1 MVAGRENGEYPGRL
15 VYFPVPDRLHP
26 LQRIAGQKRPDDGVP
41 HQLVDAGCV
50 RLELKEDVMRSE
62 MSMWFAACALAAA
75 NCVQAQDYPIRP
87 VRMIMANNP
96 GSASDIYGRIL
107 FARMSERMGQQIVV
121 DNRPGAGGTL
131 GVEMAARA
139 APDGYTLVTV
149 TAAVVTIAPHVYRK
163 IGFDPLKV
171 IVPVSVFIKSETAL
185 CVNAAV
191 PAKSVREFIELAKS
205 RPGQLNMSSAGIGAT
220 SHLGGLMFASMA
232 GIEANHV
239 PYKGGGASVMA
250 LAQGEAQW
258 ALGPL
263 GAYNAQVKTGRIR
276 CIATGGEKRSV
287 VAPELPTIAGSGV
300 PGFHYF
306 GWNGVM
312 APAGTPRP
320 VIDKLNRRMKE
331 VLATPEIRQSYLAQ
345 GEEPAYT
352 TVDEFARLI
361 RDDYARMGKMVRL
374 AGLKPE

>member
-1 MVAGRENGEYPGRL
+1 MKHSITVE
-15 VYFPVPDRLHP
+15 
-26 LQRIAGQKRPDDGVP
+26 IAGCLFG
-41 HQLVDAGCV
+41 
-50 RLELKEDVMRSE
+50 
-62 MSMWFAACALAAA
+62 AALGAH
-75 NCVQAQDYPIRP
+75 AQQYPTHPI
-87 VRMIMANNP
+87 RMIMANNP

-121 DNRPGAGGTL
+121 DNRPGAGGVL
-131 GVEMAARA
+131 GVELVARA

-149 TAAVVTIAPHVYRK
+149 TAAVITIAPHVYRR
-163 IGFDPLKV
+163 IGYDPLKD

-185 CVNAAV
+185 CVSAALPV
-191 PAKSVREFIELAKS
+191 KTVREFIEFAKS
-205 RPGQLNMSSAGIGAT
+205 KPGQLNMASAGIGAT

-263 GAYNAQVKTGRIR
+263 GAYIAQVKTGRIR
-276 CIATGGEKRSV
+276 CVATGGDKRSA
-287 VAPELPTIAGSGV
+287 VAPELPTIAESGV

-312 APAGTPRP
+312 APVGVARP
-320 VIDKLNRRMKE
+320 VIDKLNRLMQE
-331 VLATPEIRQSYLAQ
+331 ILAMAEIRQSYLAQ

-361 RDDYARMGKMVRL
+361 REDFAQMGKMVKL

>member
-1 MVAGRENGEYPGRL
+1 MKRSITVGFASCLLVAALNAHAQQYP
-15 VYFPVPDRLHP
+15 
-26 LQRIAGQKRPDDGVP
+26 ARP
-41 HQLVDAGCV
+41 
-50 RLELKEDVMRSE
+50 
-62 MSMWFAACALAAA
+62 
-75 NCVQAQDYPIRP
+75 I
-87 VRMIMANNP
+87 RMIMANNP

-107 FARMSERMGQQIVV
+107 FARMSERTGQQIVV
-121 DNRPGAGGTL
+121 DNRPGAGGML

-149 TAAVVTIAPHVYRK
+149 TAAVITIVPHVYRK
-163 IGFDPLKV
+163 IGYDPLKD
-171 IVPVSVFIKSETAL
+171 IMPVSVFIKSETAL
-185 CVNAAV
+185 CVSAALPV
-191 PAKSVREFIELAKS
+191 KTVREFIEFAKS
-205 RPGQLNMSSAGIGAT
+205 KPGQLNMASAGIGAT

-232 GIEANHV
+232 GIDANHV

-263 GAYNAQVKTGRIR
+263 GAYIAQVKTGRIR
-276 CIATGGEKRSV
+276 CVATGGEKRSA
-287 VAPELPTIAGSGV
+287 VAPELPTIAESGV

-312 APAGTPRP
+312 APAGVARP
-320 VIDKLNRRMKE
+320 VIDKLNRLMKE
-331 VLATPEIRQSYLAQ
+331 VLATPDIRQSYLAQ

-361 RDDYARMGKMVRL
+361 REDYAQMGKMVKL

>member
-1 MVAGRENGEYPGRL
+1 MKRSITGGFASCLLVAALNAHAQQYP
-15 VYFPVPDRLHP
+15 
-26 LQRIAGQKRPDDGVP
+26 ARP
-41 HQLVDAGCV
+41 
-50 RLELKEDVMRSE
+50 
-62 MSMWFAACALAAA
+62 
-75 NCVQAQDYPIRP
+75 I
-87 VRMIMANNP
+87 RMIMANNP

-107 FARMSERMGQQIVV
+107 FARMSERTGQQIVV
-121 DNRPGAGGTL
+121 DNRPGAGGML

-149 TAAVVTIAPHVYRK
+149 TAAVITIAPHVYRK
-163 IGFDPLKV
+163 IGYDPLKD

-185 CVNAAV
+185 CVSAALPV
-191 PAKSVREFIELAKS
+191 KTVREFIEFAKS
-205 RPGQLNMSSAGIGAT
+205 KPGQLNMASAGIGAT

-232 GIEANHV
+232 GIDANHV

-263 GAYNAQVKTGRIR
+263 GAYIAQVKTGRIR
-276 CIATGGEKRSV
+276 CVATGGEKRSA
-287 VAPELPTIAGSGV
+287 VAPELPTIAESGV

-312 APAGTPRP
+312 APAGVARP
-320 VIDKLNRRMKE
+320 VIDELNRLMKE
-331 VLATPEIRQSYLAQ
+331 VLATPDIRQSYLAQ

-361 RDDYARMGKMVRL
+361 REDYAQMGKMVKL

>member
-1 MVAGRENGEYPGRL
+1 MKRSITGGFASCLLVAALNAHAQQYP
-15 VYFPVPDRLHP
+15 
-26 LQRIAGQKRPDDGVP
+26 ARP
-41 HQLVDAGCV
+41 
-50 RLELKEDVMRSE
+50 
-62 MSMWFAACALAAA
+62 
-75 NCVQAQDYPIRP
+75 I
-87 VRMIMANNP
+87 RMIMANNP

-107 FARMSERMGQQIVV
+107 FARMSERTGQQIVV
-121 DNRPGAGGTL
+121 DNRPGAGGML

-149 TAAVVTIAPHVYRK
+149 TAAVITIAPHVYRK
-163 IGFDPLKV
+163 IGYDPLKD

-185 CVNAAV
+185 CVSAALPV
-191 PAKSVREFIELAKS
+191 KTVREFIEFAKS
-205 RPGQLNMSSAGIGAT
+205 KPGQLNMASAGIGAT

-232 GIEANHV
+232 GIDANHV

-263 GAYNAQVKTGRIR
+263 GAYIAQVKTGRIR
-276 CIATGGEKRSV
+276 CVATGGEKRSA
-287 VAPELPTIAGSGV
+287 VAPELPTIAESGV

-312 APAGTPRP
+312 APAGVARP
-320 VIDKLNRRMKE
+320 VIDKLNRLMKE
-331 VLATPEIRQSYLAQ
+331 VLATPDIRQSYLAQ

-361 RDDYARMGKMVRL
+361 REDYAQMGKMVKL

>member
-1 MVAGRENGEYPGRL
+1 MKHSMTVG
-15 VYFPVPDRLHP
+15 
-26 LQRIAGQKRPDDGVP
+26 IAGC
-41 HQLVDAGCV
+41 L
-50 RLELKEDVMRSE
+50 
-62 MSMWFAACALAAA
+62 LAAA
-75 NCVQAQDYPIRP
+75 PDAHAQQYPAHPI
-87 VRMIMANNP
+87 RMIMANNP

-107 FARMSERMGQQIVV
+107 FARMSERTGQQIVV
-121 DNRPGAGGTL
+121 DNRPGAGGML

-149 TAAVVTIAPHVYRK
+149 TAAVITIAPHVYRK
-163 IGFDPLKV
+163 IGYDPLKD
-171 IVPVSVFIKSETAL
+171 IMPVSVFIKSETAL
-185 CVNAAV
+185 CVSAALPV
-191 PAKSVREFIELAKS
+191 KTVREFIEFAKS
-205 RPGQLNMSSAGIGAT
+205 KPGQLNMASAGIGAT

-232 GIEANHV
+232 GIDANHV

-276 CIATGGEKRSV
+276 CVATGGDKRSA
-287 VAPELPTIAGSGV
+287 VAPELPTIAESGV

-312 APAGTPRP
+312 APAGVARP
-320 VIDKLNRRMKE
+320 VIDKLNGLMKE
-331 VLATPEIRQSYLAQ
+331 ILAMPEIRQSYLAQ

-361 RDDYARMGKMVRL
+361 RDDYAQMGKMVRL

>member
-1 MVAGRENGEYPGRL
+1 MRNSWLIWPAAGLVAAN
-15 VYFPVPDRLHP
+15 
-26 LQRIAGQKRPDDGVP
+26 
-41 HQLVDAGCV
+41 
-50 RLELKEDVMRSE
+50 
-62 MSMWFAACALAAA
+62 CALAQEYPAR
-75 NCVQAQDYPIRP
+75 PIRI
-87 VRMIMANNP
+87 IMANNP
-96 GSASDIYGRIL
+96 GSASDIYGRML
-107 FARMSERMGQQIVV
+107 FVRMSERMGQQIVV

-163 IGFDPLKV
+163 IGYDPLKD
-171 IVPVSVFIKSETAL
+171 IMPVSLFIKSETAL

-191 PAKSVREFIELAKS
+191 PVRTVREFIEYAKS
-205 RPGQLNMSSAGIGAT
+205 KPGQLNMSSAGIGAT
-220 SHLGGLMFASMA
+220 SHLGGLMFATMA

-239 PYKGGGASVMA
+239 PYKGGGASVMS

-276 CIATGGEKRSV
+276 CVATGGDKRSA
-287 VAPELPTIAGSGV
+287 VAPELPTIAESGV
-300 PGFHYF
+300 PGFRFY

-312 APAGTPRP
+312 APGGSSRR
-320 VIDKLNRRMKE
+320 VIDVLNRQMKDI
-331 VLATPEIRQSYLAQ
+331 LATPEIRQAYLAQ

-352 TVDEFARLI
+352 TVDEYARLI
-361 RDDYARMGKMVRL
+361 RDDYAQMGKMVRL

>member
-1 MVAGRENGEYPGRL
+1 MRL
-15 VYFPVPDRLHP
+15 GSTVW
-26 LQRIAGQKRPDDGVP
+26 I
-41 HQLVDAGCV
+41 
-50 RLELKEDVMRSE
+50 
-62 MSMWFAACALAAA
+62 AACAVAAA
-75 NCVQAQDYPIRP
+75 SCVYAQEYPARP

-107 FARMSERMGQQIVV
+107 FVRMSERAGQQIVV
-121 DNRPGAGGTL
+121 DNRPGAGGVL

-163 IGFDPLKV
+163 IAFDPLKD
-171 IVPVSVFIKSETAL
+171 IAPVSVFIKSETAL
-185 CVNAAV
+185 CVNAALPV
-191 PAKSVREFIELAKS
+191 KSVREFIEYAKAKS
-205 RPGQLNMSSAGIGAT
+205 GQLNMASAGIGAT

-232 GIEANHV
+232 GIVANHI

-263 GAYNAQVKTGRIR
+263 GAYIAQVKTGRIR
-276 CIATGGEKRSV
+276 CVATGGEKRSAI
-287 VAPELPTIAGSGV
+287 APELPTIAESGV
-300 PGFHYF
+300 PGFNYF

-312 APAGTPRP
+312 APAGTPRA
-320 VIDKLNRRMKE
+320 VIDKINRMMKE
-331 VLATPEIRQSYLAQ
+331 VLATAEIRQAYLAQ

-352 TVDEFARLI
+352 TVDEFAGLI
-361 RDDYARMGKMVRL
+361 RDDYAQMGKMVKL

>member
-1 MVAGRENGEYPGRL
+1 MKRSITVGFASCLLVAALNAPAQQYP
-15 VYFPVPDRLHP
+15 
-26 LQRIAGQKRPDDGVP
+26 ARP
-41 HQLVDAGCV
+41 
-50 RLELKEDVMRSE
+50 
-62 MSMWFAACALAAA
+62 
-75 NCVQAQDYPIRP
+75 I
-87 VRMIMANNP
+87 RMIMANNP

-107 FARMSERMGQQIVV
+107 FARMAERMGQQIVV
-121 DNRPGAGGTL
+121 DNRPGAGGML

-149 TAAVVTIAPHVYRK
+149 TAAVITIAPHVYRK
-163 IGFDPLKV
+163 IGYDPLKD

-185 CVNAAV
+185 CVNAALPV
-191 PAKSVREFIELAKS
+191 KTVREFIEYAKS
-205 RPGQLNMSSAGIGAT
+205 KPGQLNMASAGIGAT

-232 GIEANHV
+232 GIDANHV

-263 GAYNAQVKTGRIR
+263 GAYIAQVKTGRIR
-276 CIATGGEKRSV
+276 CIATGGEKRSA
-287 VAPELPTIAGSGV
+287 VAPELPTIAESGV

-312 APAGTPRP
+312 APAGVAKP
-320 VIDKLNRRMKE
+320 VIDKLNGLMKE
-331 VLATPEIRQSYLAQ
+331 ILATPEIRQSYLAQ

-352 TVDEFARLI
+352 TVGEFARLI
-361 RDDYARMGKMVRL
+361 REDYAQMGKMVKL

>member
-1 MVAGRENGEYPGRL
+1 MTSEENMKLLSSLALALGIFGAAPDGYAEEYP
-15 VYFPVPDRLHP
+15 V
-26 LQRIAGQKRPDDGVP
+26 RP
-41 HQLVDAGCV
+41 
-50 RLELKEDVMRSE
+50 
-62 MSMWFAACALAAA
+62 
-75 NCVQAQDYPIRP
+75 I
-87 VRMIMANNP
+87 RMIMANNP

-107 FARMSERMGQQIVV
+107 FTRMVERLGQQIVV

-163 IGFDPLKV
+163 IGYDPLQDLAP
-171 IVPVSVFIKSETAL
+171 ISVFIKSETAL
-185 CVNAAV
+185 CVNAALPV
-191 PAKSVREFIELAKS
+191 KTVREFIALARAK
-205 RPGQLNMSSAGIGAT
+205 PEQLNMGSAGIGAT
-220 SHLGGLMFASMA
+220 SHLGGLMFATLA

-258 ALGPL
+258 SLGPL
-263 GAYNAQVKTGRIR
+263 GAYLAQVRTGRVR
-276 CIATGGEKRSV
+276 CVATAGHKRSV
-287 VAPELPTIAGSGV
+287 VAPELPTIADSGV

-312 APAGTPRP
+312 APAGIARP
-320 VIDKLNRRMKE
+320 AVNKLNGMMKE
-331 VLATPEIRQSYLAQ
+331 ILATPEIRQAYIAQ

-352 TVDEFARLI
+352 TVEEFSRLI
-361 RDDYARMGKMVRL
+361 RDDYAQMGKMVRI

>member
-1 MVAGRENGEYPGRL
+1 MKRSITVGFASCLLVAALNAHAQQYP
-15 VYFPVPDRLHP
+15 
-26 LQRIAGQKRPDDGVP
+26 ARP
-41 HQLVDAGCV
+41 
-50 RLELKEDVMRSE
+50 
-62 MSMWFAACALAAA
+62 
-75 NCVQAQDYPIRP
+75 I
-87 VRMIMANNP
+87 RMIMANNP

-107 FARMSERMGQQIVV
+107 FARMSERTGQQIVV
-121 DNRPGAGGTL
+121 DNRPGAGGVV

-149 TAAVVTIAPHVYRK
+149 TAAVITIVPHVYRK
-163 IGFDPLKV
+163 IGYDPLKD

-185 CVNAAV
+185 CVSAALPV
-191 PAKSVREFIELAKS
+191 KTVREFIEFAKS
-205 RPGQLNMSSAGIGAT
+205 KPGQLNMASAGIGAT
-220 SHLGGLMFASMA
+220 SHLGGLMFANMA
-232 GIEANHV
+232 GIDANHV

-263 GAYNAQVKTGRIR
+263 GAYIAQVKTKRIR
-276 CIATGGEKRSV
+276 CVATGGEKRSAI
-287 VAPELPTIAGSGV
+287 APELPTIAESGV

-312 APAGTPRP
+312 APAGVARP
-320 VIDKLNRRMKE
+320 VIDKLNRLMKE
-331 VLATPEIRQSYLAQ
+331 ILATPDIRQSYLAQ

-361 RDDYARMGKMVRL
+361 REDYAQMGKMVKL

>member
-1 MVAGRENGEYPGRL
+1 MKRSITVGFASCLLIAALNAHAQQYP
-15 VYFPVPDRLHP
+15 
-26 LQRIAGQKRPDDGVP
+26 ARP
-41 HQLVDAGCV
+41 
-50 RLELKEDVMRSE
+50 
-62 MSMWFAACALAAA
+62 
-75 NCVQAQDYPIRP
+75 I
-87 VRMIMANNP
+87 RMIMANNP

-107 FARMSERMGQQIVV
+107 FARMSERTGQQIVV
-121 DNRPGAGGTL
+121 DNRPGAGGVV

-149 TAAVVTIAPHVYRK
+149 TAAVITIAPHVYRK
-163 IGFDPLKV
+163 IGYDPLKD

-185 CVNAAV
+185 CVSAALPV
-191 PAKSVREFIELAKS
+191 KTVREFIEFAKS
-205 RPGQLNMSSAGIGAT
+205 KPGQLNMASAGIGAT
-220 SHLGGLMFASMA
+220 SHLGGLMFANMA
-232 GIEANHV
+232 GIDANHV

-263 GAYNAQVKTGRIR
+263 GAYIAQVKTGRIR
-276 CIATGGEKRSV
+276 CVATGGEKRSA
-287 VAPELPTIAGSGV
+287 VAPELPTIAESGV

-312 APAGTPRP
+312 APAGVARP
-320 VIDKLNRRMKE
+320 VIDKLNRLMKE
-331 VLATPEIRQSYLAQ
+331 VLATPDIRQSYLAQ

-361 RDDYARMGKMVRL
+361 REDYAQMGKMVKL
-374 AGLKPE
+374 AGLKSE